1 MCDSLLLISSFLSFC
16 SLLCLSASADQ
27 KKRKHSGSSTG
38 SGPASLSSSPPTSSL
53 LSSMVPAAAAAS
65 VFDYSTA
72 SLPPSNPQKAP
83 HFTPY
88 ADMGRDKAELK
99 AAAMGPGARSND
111 PSQKIYKNHTMLKN
125 AHKNVTVK
133 MDDQRS
139 RTAAAA
145 AAAGGIPI
153 PAARNQQQQRR

>member
-1 MCDSLLLISSFLSFC
+1 MLFVRSFACVLLVLP
-16 SLLCLSASADQ
+16 SADH

-53 LSSMVPAAAAAS
+53 LSSMVGSAAGSAPS
-65 VFDYSTA
+65 VFDYSSA

-99 AAAMGPGARSND
+99 AAAGGPGARSND

-125 AHKNVTVK
+125 AQKNVTVK

-145 AAAGGIPI
+145 AAVGGIPI
-153 PAARNQQQQRR
+153 PAPRNAQQHRR

>member
-1 MCDSLLLISSFLSFC
+1 MV
-16 SLLCLSASADQ
+16 LSADP
-27 KKRKHSGSSTG
+27 KKRKHSGSSSG

-53 LSSMVPAAAAAS
+53 LSSMLVGVSASAAS
-65 VFDYSTA
+65 SSPFDYSSA
-72 SLPPSNPQKAP
+72 SLPPSNPQKAA
-83 HFTPY
+83 HFAPY

-99 AAAMGPGARSND
+99 AAAATGPKARTND
-111 PSQKIYKNHTMLKN
+111 PNQKIYKNQTMLKN

-145 AAAGGIPI
+145 AAGGIPI
-153 PAARNQQQQRR
+153 APRNTQQQQQQRR